1 MISRTTDAVEF
12 DALRPRLLAL
22 VEQHRAAKTEAER
35 QKLIGRLEDVFLATA
50 WHVAQDLLE
59 NGWKPGFA
67 AAPPP
72 RSTTSLTVIGGI
84 DAA

>member
-12 DALRPRLLAL
+12 DTLRPRLLAL
-22 VEQHRAAKTEAER
+22 LEQHRAAKTDAER
-35 QKLIGRLEDVFLATA
+35 QKLIARLEDVFLATA

-59 NGWKPGFA
+59 NGWKPA
-67 AAPPP
+67 SVASQSKP
-72 RSTTSLTVIGGI
+72 TTSLTVIGGT

>member
-22 VEQHRAAKTEAER
+22 VEQHRAAKTEMER
-35 QKLIGRLEDVFLATA
+35 VKLIGRLEDVFLATA

-67 AAPPP
+67 GAPRQPCK
-72 RSTTSLTVIGGI
+72 TSLTVIGGI